1 MLVSCVQQSDSV
13 IYVFEKYK
21 ILILLKKLFVYLI
34 FSYLGSLLWGPLF
47 VVGHGLLTAV
57 VSLVAEH
64 RPLVCGLQQL
74 QNAGSGVAAY
84 RL

>member
-64 RPLVCGLQQL
+64 RPLVCGLQL